1 VLSVAQNE
9 SMVPY
14 LISGPPGTGKTRTV
28 VEMVL
33 QILQLQPEACIL
45 LCAPSHAATNT
56 LVLRLRDHLKPTE
69 MLRLNDQ
76 SRTFA
81 EIPDEIKHF
90 CCEYF
95 FSLDS
100 VGFRVEIGLLR
111 RS

>member
-1 VLSVAQNE
+1 MFIECIHAYVKSAVLSVAQNE

-33 QILQLQPEACIL
+33 QILRLQPEACIL

-90 CCEYF
+90 CCE
-95 FSLDS
+95 
-100 VGFRVEIGLLR
+100 
-111 RS
+111 